1 MIKNNLFKI
10 LLYLIIIQIYV
21 PNILVASHLE
31 GKSKSEKERYLKIRI
46 EQIPNNHN
54 KVIIKP
60 SNSLKKIN
68 KDVKKNKKISQ
79 MIDKSS
85 LLSVI
90 YYDGEKVVIDQK
102 SDKIKEDTKIYS
114 FSMSKSIASY
124 MLGDAICNGYIKS
137 LDDQIVNY
145 VPEAKGTLYE
155 NSTFKDLINMSA
167 GDLNFANR
175 KAGSKKFIYA
185 DKIIRKKFT
194 AKDYLL
200 SSVGVKKSK
209 KLFNY
214 HNFLTDFVARAVD
227 NQVPGGLQKSY
238 QNLANRAGT
247 KSEMFYIEDSNGW
260 PLLFAW
266 FYAEREDYL
275 RIAIQIAKDWKSQSC
290 IGNYLRNIESMQI
303 KADRGGGK
311 GSNYAGY
318 FWFDRSIKSRH
329 VQMRG
334 HGNQRIHINLE
345 NGSILLFHAIAG
357 DFDSK
362 KLFKLVK

>member
-1 MIKNNLFKI
+1 MIKNNFCKI
-10 LLYLIIIQIYV
+10 LFYLAISQIYIS
-21 PNILVASHLE
+21 NILVASHLE
-31 GKSKSEKERYLKIRI
+31 GKSKSEKEKFLNIRI
-46 EQIPNNHN
+46 EQIPNAHK

-68 KDVKKNKKISQ
+68 KVVKKNNKISR
-79 MIDKSS
+79 MMDNSS

-90 YYDGEKVVIDQK
+90 YYDGEKVIIDQK
-102 SDKIKEDTKIYS
+102 SDKIQDDTKIYS
-114 FSMSKSIASY
+114 FSMSKSIVSY
-124 MLGDAICNGYIKS
+124 MLGDAICNGHIKG
-137 LDDQIVNY
+137 LDDLIINY

-155 NSTFKDLINMSA
+155 KSSFKDLINMTA
-167 GDLNFANR
+167 ADLNFANR

-185 DKIIRKKFT
+185 DKIIRKEFT

-200 SSVGVKKSK
+200 MSKGVKKSK

-227 NQVPGGLQKSY
+227 RKVPGGLQKSY
-238 QNLANRAGT
+238 QDLANKAGT
-247 KSEMFYIEDSNGW
+247 KSEMFFLQDANGW

-275 RIAIQIAKDWKSQSC
+275 KIAIQISKDWKSQSC
-290 IGNYLRNIESMQI
+290 IGNYLRNIESMKI

-311 GSNYAGY
+311 GSDYAGY

-329 VQMRG
+329 AQMRG
-334 HGNQRIHINLE
+334 HGGQRIHIDLK
-345 NGSILLFHAIAG
+345 NGSILLFHAIAL

-362 KLFKLVK
+362 KIFDLIK